1 MNPLKPLLI
10 PVLMITARA
19 ETIESDVVVYGGTA
33 SGVSAACTAARLGKK
48 AAVAEFGAHI
58 GGLTSGGLG
67 WTDIGN
73 KAAIGGFSRDLQ
85 APRQALRQ
93 GRGVVL

>member
-1 MNPLKPLLI
+1 MKALIPLLLLFLI
-10 PVLMITARA
+10 GRAPA

-33 SGVSAACTAARLGKK
+33 AGVSAACIPVRLGKK
-48 AAVAEFGAHI
+48 TVVAEFGRQT

-73 KAAIGGFSRDLQ
+73 KAAIGGFSRIHTTS
-85 APRQALRQ
+85 
-93 GRGVVL
+93 